1 MLEDDR
7 VDVHEGIGIN
17 VNKDSG
23 LRKCFVLSLLIHL

>member
-7 VDVHEGIGIN
+7 VDVHERIN
-17 VNKDSG
+17 FNKDSG